1 MTSKGFGCTTVVDEK
16 GRLFGILTDG
26 DLRRILQKYGNI
38 FELNVKDVCTKNPK
52 LIDREELA
60 TRALKI
66 MEDNSITSLI
76 VVDDL
81 KKPYGILHI
90 HDILRR
96 GIT

>member
-1 MTSKGFGCTTVVDEK
+1 
-16 GRLFGILTDG
+16 
-26 DLRRILQKYGNI
+26 
-38 FELNVKDVCTKNPK
+38 
-52 LIDREELA
+52 
-60 TRALKI
+60 

-76 VVDDL
+76 VVDEQ